1 MRNTTAATSDLVL
14 TSEAARILGVSA
26 QSVRQWER
34 MGRLSATK
42 TAGGVRL
49 FSRSDVEEMCRS
61 IEEQRNPVDPTSTL
75 QGHR

>member
-1 MRNTTAATSDLVL
+1 MQSRFVL

-34 MGRLSATK
+34 LGRLHATK

-49 FSRSDVEEMCRS
+49 FARSDVEAMRRVIAQHRHVE
-61 IEEQRNPVDPTSTL
+61 PTPGGGGTT
-75 QGHR
+75 

>member
-1 MRNTTAATSDLVL
+1 MSTTAPSDLVL

-34 MGRLSATK
+34 MGRLRATK

-49 FSRSDVEEMCRS
+49 FSRRDVETMRRL
-61 IEEQRNPVDPTSTL
+61 IEEQRHAVNPTPAA
-75 QGHR
+75 